1 MRLNKTAFLLL
12 SVFGAA
18 PAWSAPEPLLSF
30 DWNTS
35 NTSPAADGWSFVP
48 MGNTGCSGTMTEQD
62 RFCNAEHRLFLTYP
76 TYDSDH
82 MGWMRYGVLDVEKQ
96 GAAPSLKLWMTGG
109 RAKNAEGL
117 SQDYGVPVRG
127 LKEYAT
133 AKLTFKE
140 STYADRTLPGM
151 PSLYYKAIVNEGPM
165 GLFPQHNRF
174 QLQVWMPKA
183 PNRHARYSRNSL
195 DRKKNPQPAVSW
207 YPFIDSAKGA
217 HYYHL
222 TYNRAYG
229 GWMTIAFDAHP
240 SDDNTGVNNET
251 NSFRE
256 GGKHSPGYGIGYFQ
270 RLAAFAVRF
279 NGLNG
284 SASPAMVLTNR
295 WEKDYVPYENEETL
309 NSLAVGYDPESQA
322 FDVSLEDKYRCA
334 TCAASYEVRYS
345 FAPISNGNFDNASPV
360 LKTENFFVEDDN
372 ANQWLIKGNPY
383 GNAVWGKIT
392 LPPADVVRYLKGEA
406 IYLAVRDTSNRTI
419 VQDERDRQLIFT
431 PDGAIEMQRLIK
443 QLKLQYQAPP
453 QDAEIQAPPV
463 IMSQQKQL
471 WLPIAN
477 EGLDGS
483 GIKAR
488 ANYEIRASVLTSD
501 PVSTVSLKPYQ
512 SGEYDLMLHG
522 KSAEGSRVQTPVKV
536 KVDAPLCTQTLSCSG
551 MPVVNWVT
559 DPALQP
565 YQELGDLWTARL
577 PFGAGIH
584 AGDYYTVSGNG
595 LFVAGTEMVE
605 VRLKNSG
612 AVAQTLSPRISSR
625 VKMAPGDL
633 SVSPIHQ
640 SPLSWR
646 MMEPKLVQAGEQAT
660 WWVPLQEFAQGY
672 LSALTVHVGSSVSDV
687 QVMSIGLHTEYPLR
701 CTGCE
706 TVLVDFHAAGSIH
719 LAPQPG
725 WADIFKAGNTGQVG
739 EGLGITIGSTASASF
754 QGIRGT
760 SELSSK
766 FRQVAVIWK
775 NAGLTTITFS
785 PQHSLT
791 DPDAPTSGVAGTWLK
806 SEPLTVLPGGE
817 VRQVLSIPSGTRM
830 ININVNHAQNKTLWL
845 DKIIGLN

>member
-1 MRLNKTAFLLL
+1 MRFSLSTLLL
-12 SVFGAA
+12 ALLGVP

-30 DWNTS
+30 DWRTTDTLPS
-35 NTSPAADGWSFVP
+35 SDGWSYMP
-48 MGNTGCSGTMTEQD
+48 MGQSGCAGAMVEQD
-62 RFCNAEHRLFLTYP
+62 RFCNAEHRLFMTYP

-96 GAAPSLKLWMTGG
+96 GAHPSLKLWMTGG
-109 RAKNAEGL
+109 RARNAEGL
-117 SQDYGVPVRG
+117 PQDYGVPIRG

-133 AKLTFKE
+133 AKAAFKE
-140 STYADRTLPGM
+140 STYAGRNLPGM
-151 PSLYYKAIVNEGPM
+151 PSLYYKSIASEGPM

-174 QLQVWMPKA
+174 LLQVWMPKS
-183 PNRHARYSRNSL
+183 PHRHARYSRNSL

-256 GGKHSPGYGIGYFQ
+256 GGKHAPGYGIGYFQ

-309 NSLAVGYDPESQA
+309 NSLAVGYDPESRA

-334 TCAASYEVRYS
+334 SCTASYEVRYS
-345 FAPISNGNFDNASPV
+345 FSPINNGNFDRANPV
-360 LKTENFFVEDDN
+360 VRTENFFVEDDN
-372 ANQWLIKGNPY
+372 EKQWLIKGNPY

-392 LPPADVVRYLKGEA
+392 LPQADVDRYLKGEPL
-406 IYLAVRDTSNRTI
+406 YLAVRDSSNRTI
-419 VQDERDRQLIFT
+419 VQDDRDRQLIFT
-431 PDGAIEMQRLIK
+431 PDGAIEMQRLTK
-443 QLKLQYQAPP
+443 QLKLQYQPPP
-453 QDAEIQAPPV
+453 QSAEIQSPTV

-471 WLPIAN
+471 WLPIEN

-488 ANYEIRASVLTSD
+488 ADYEIRASVLTSD
-501 PVSTVSLKPYQ
+501 PLSTVSLKPYQ

-522 KSAEGSRVQTPVKV
+522 KSADGSRVQTPVKV
-536 KVDAPLCTQTLSCSG
+536 KVDAPLCTQTLSCAG
-551 MPVVNWVT
+551 MPLANWVVAPT
-559 DPALQP
+559 LLP
-565 YQELGDLWTARL
+565 YPELGEMWTARF
-577 PFGAGIH
+577 PADTGEH
-584 AGDYYTVSGNG
+584 AGDYYAIAGKG
-595 LFVAGTEMVE
+595 LFISGTEMVE
-605 VRLKNSG
+605 VRLKNNS
-612 AVAQTLSPRISSR
+612 VIAQTVAPRISSR
-625 VKMAPGDL
+625 VTLTPGEL
-633 SVSPIHQ
+633 SLSPLHQ

-646 MMEPKLVQAGEQAT
+646 LMEPKLVQPGEQAT

-672 LSALTVHVGSSVSDV
+672 LSSLTVHAGAAASDV
-687 QVMSIGLHTEYPLR
+687 QVMSLGLHTEYPLR
-701 CTGCE
+701 CTGCDA
-706 TVLVDFHAAGSIH
+706 VLVDFHAAGSIH
-719 LAPQPG
+719 QTPQPG
-725 WADIFKAGNTGQVG
+725 WTETLKAGNTGQVG
-739 EGLGITIGSTASASF
+739 EGLGITVGSTAGSNF
-754 QGIRGT
+754 QGVRGT
-760 SELSSK
+760 NELSSR
-766 FRQVAVIWK
+766 FRQVAVVWK
-775 NAGLTTITFS
+775 NAGLTSLTFS
-785 PQHSLT
+785 PQHSFT
-791 DPDAPTSGVAGTWLK
+791 DPDAPTSGVVGAWLK
-806 SEPLTVLPGGE
+806 SEPLTVPPGGE
-817 VRQVLSIPSGTRM
+817 VRQVLSVPSGTRL
-830 ININVNHAQNKTLWL
+830 ININVNFSQNKTLWL